1 MKTKSNEVLFFTAS
15 LVLLGLLS
23 IYGGPRWLEFLIPAA
38 VIVWLAAGIRC
49 RMREDTVDR
58 RVENRN

>member
-1 MKTKSNEVLFFTAS
+1 MKTKSNEALFFTAS

-23 IYGGPRWLEFLIPAA
+23 VYGGARWLALLVPAA
-38 VIVWLAAGIRC
+38 VIIWLAVGIRC
-49 RMREDTVDR
+49 RMRDETVDR